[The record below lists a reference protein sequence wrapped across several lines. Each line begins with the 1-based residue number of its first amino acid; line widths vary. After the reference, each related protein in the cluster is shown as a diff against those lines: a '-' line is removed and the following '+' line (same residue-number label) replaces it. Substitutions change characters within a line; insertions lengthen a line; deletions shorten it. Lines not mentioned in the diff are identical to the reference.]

1 MGTGREKH
9 HDSPM
14 AMEMISGAL
23 EQFFPRKTMG
33 KPWENHWN
41 MGMSWGLTLLYLVG
55 GLEHF
60 LFSICWE
67 CDNPN

>member
-33 KPWENHWN
+33 KP
-41 MGMSWGLTLLYLVG
+41 
-55 GLEHF
+55 LEHGDVMG
-60 LFSICWE
+60 I
-67 CDNPN
+67 NPIVSGWWFGTFFVFHMLGM